1 MRKLYE
7 VPLRGGRVL
16 TLGRRTLIMGVLN
29 VTPDSFSDGGRYFKR
44 ATAIAH
50 GLRLLEEGADILDI
64 GGESTRPGAPP
75 VPAEEE
81 MERVIPVIEAIRSLT
96 PALISIDTF
105 KASVARAAAA
115 AGVDIVNDISGFKFD
130 PALAEAVR
138 QADVPVILMHLRGTP
153 QTMHQLPDSPDI
165 MQEIET
171 GLQES
176 LNVAQAH
183 GVSRAKILVDPGI
196 GFGKNPQENLMAL
209 NRLARLQSL
218 DRPLVVGTSRKSF
231 IGALL
236 NQPTDQR
243 LMGSIASAAAAV
255 HRGAH
260 VVRVHDVRPMAEVLR
275 VLDAISAEKLAP

>member
-1 MRKLYE
+1 
-7 VPLRGGRVL
+7 
-16 TLGRRTLIMGVLN
+16 MGVLN